1 MALLIFVFR
10 YLCVAKIRTLPN
22 RLSNLSRMKNYLRK
36 SFEVHDYAIEGN
48 DGVGVTTQKSQ
59 IIYSLMICFRKYIL
73 APNTLQK

>member
-1 MALLIFVFR
+1 MTLLIF
-10 YLCVAKIRTLPN
+10 LCRVAKIRTLPN

-59 IIYSLMICFRKYIL
+59 IIYSLIICFRK
-73 APNTLQK
+73 

>member
-1 MALLIFVFR
+1 MKMDMTLLIFLCR
-10 YLCVAKIRTLPN
+10 YFCVAKIRTLPN

-59 IIYSLMICFRKYIL
+59 IIYSLIICFRK
-73 APNTLQK
+73 